1 VSDATDLAKNL
12 DRITAG
18 QAAQLSTIK
27 RRVLP
32 PPAPVV
38 AIPAR
43 TGTAAP
49 VPIGYN
55 P

>member
-1 VSDATDLAKNL
+1 MSDAADLAKNL
-12 DRITAG
+12 DRLTAG
-18 QAAQLSTIK
+18 QAAQLSTLA

-32 PPAPVV
+32 APAPVV

-43 TGTAAP
+43 TGTAGP
-49 VPIGYN
+49 VPTGYN